1 MIQFTPTVRAL
12 IVLVILHIITFLI
25 ERYRYNKFLE
35 KQKANNVTN
44 LPSIWERLI
53 DMNVSEFT
61 IFVFAIDIVIILS
74 AIAFWIIYPAI
85 NIE

>member
-1 MIQFTPTVRAL
+1 MIRFTPTVRAL
-12 IVLVILHIITFLI
+12 IVLAILHIIVFLI

-53 DMNVSEFT
+53 DTNVSDFT
-61 IFVFAIDIVIILS
+61 LLVYTIDIVIILS

>member
-1 MIQFTPTVRAL
+1 MVQLLIVRML
-12 IVLVILHIITFLI
+12 IVLTILHIIAFLI

-44 LPSIWERLI
+44 IPSFWKRII
-53 DMNVSEFT
+53 DMDVSHFT
-61 IFVFAIDIVIILS
+61 LIVFAIDITIMLV
-74 AIAFWIIYPAI
+74 ATTFWIIYPAV